1 MTSTEWQTSEHQERA
16 RAELER
22 LRAETRELHGEARLQ
37 ADQHINKL
45 NDRIAELEGQEN
57 SNSEVFGSRVEGLA
71 AAFKNAWHDIRNSA
85 KNALGE
91 RS

>member
-1 MTSTEWQTSEHQERA
+1 MTADTRHIIEA
-16 RAELER
+16 NRAELER
-22 LRAETRELHGEARLQ
+22 MRSQVRTLHGEARLH

-45 NDRIAELEGQEN
+45 NDRIAELEGRDN
-57 SNSEVFGSRVEGLA
+57 SDSEVFGSRVEGLA